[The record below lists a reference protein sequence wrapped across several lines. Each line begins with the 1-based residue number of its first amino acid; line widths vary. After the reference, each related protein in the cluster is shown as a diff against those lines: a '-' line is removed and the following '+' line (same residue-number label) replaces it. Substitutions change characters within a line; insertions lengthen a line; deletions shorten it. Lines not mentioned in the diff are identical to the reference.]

1 MHRVCCHNANRQP
14 FFPIRPPGRIIFF
27 MGHLTGDPVKNPGEM
42 LAAQI
47 PESHWTRGM
56 QSTWASA
63 SVVEVQLRAPPEA
76 PAVVRVDHFVGIEA
90 VHGQVGEPA
99 GGQVSGAVLAD
110 DK

>member
-1 MHRVCCHNANRQP
+1 MKYTKFTPFRLTCTGCAVIMQIANH
-14 FFPIRPPGRIIFF
+14 FFRSGLRAGLFFF

-90 VHGQVGEPA
+90 V
-99 GGQVSGAVLAD
+99 
-110 DK
+110 

>member
-1 MHRVCCHNANRQP
+1 MKYTKFTPFRLTCTECAVIMQIANH
-14 FFPIRPPGRIIFF
+14 FFRSGLRAGLFFF

-90 VHGQVGEPA
+90 V
-99 GGQVSGAVLAD
+99 
-110 DK
+110 